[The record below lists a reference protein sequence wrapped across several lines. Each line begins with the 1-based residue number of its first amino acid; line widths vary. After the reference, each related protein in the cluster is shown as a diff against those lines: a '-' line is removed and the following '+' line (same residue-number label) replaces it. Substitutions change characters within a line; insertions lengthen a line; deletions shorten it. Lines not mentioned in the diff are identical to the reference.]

1 MANSRFRQLLRLLSI
16 LIFSLCS
23 LPGFAQYSGNIQ
35 GVVSDPAGA
44 AINGASVQLRNTDTG
59 VTAVI
64 TTRDAGNYRF
74 SSLPPGNYVVTVEA
88 QGFRKTE
95 AVFLLST
102 SETKG
107 INLTLPLGATQQSVT
122 VEVHPPIVDTD
133 DSRLQATLSATTVQD
148 LPSANRNLWDILAVT
163 PGVVGVGTRLAGEA
177 PGGLPDNFGTQTP
190 QISANGRSYTGNVVM
205 VDGMNVTSPVQN
217 GNIILAPIP
226 DAVQEASLQTN
237 SFGGEDNLGSSI
249 LIQVTTK
256 SGTNQFHGT
265 GSLFFAN
272 QHLQATPDFVS
283 GAAEPYGRKDVVG
296 ALGGPIRKGKTF
308 FFADFEKLWSTVP
321 GATGQQL
328 FEAPE
333 FVQWAQSNDP
343 STVGTKILAGWPASN
358 LGGGVLAPKGT
369 AQDVL
374 PPGLCGTTGA
384 PPCTLPMEY
393 SGSFNASEYYN
404 ALQYN
409 FRLDQYFTD
418 RDRLYL
424 SYYNDSFDQQQK
436 SPRPAL
442 NALDIM
448 RNRYAQIDFTHT
460 FNSSLIWE
468 SSFAF
473 ASVGGANGQDANLA
487 VPNVSVNGGLT
498 GFSVGGGWG
507 PGEYRGPMYNWRSVL
522 SWVRGKHTWKFG
534 YDGAKGIEHGN
545 FTPDNV
551 RPGFTFNNLLD
562 LVQDNV
568 FQESVGAYN
577 PLTGL
582 AGSVVFGGQEK
593 PFGFFAQDDWKV
605 KPNLSLTL
613 SLRWDDF
620 TNHTPWGNSGFQFS
634 ALELGSGSTFTS
646 QVATAGVHPVSGVFA
661 NSMTNLWSP
670 RIGFAW
676 DPTKT
681 GKWAVR
687 GGIGVYHDWIA
698 MGQSIDQTRNN
709 PPGVLSETFT
719 NVAPNGQPLGNYF
732 SIAPSGSYPWG
743 FTLPTIP
750 ALTLNAQGGIAGL
763 PTNVDS
769 LERNMKAPLATN
781 YVIGVEHQLSGNLV
795 AAANYSGSRSFNG
808 LTGADVNRA
817 PGDATLSGS
826 TPSMACPNCNIVEA
840 ITRPNPSFGQ
850 MIYVN
855 NANQA
860 TYNAMILS
868 LRGRASRRGNFQ
880 VSYTLSHA
888 KDYPEAN
895 TRFDQDGQDGGANIP
910 DQNAYFNYYGDAN
923 YDVRQRLSFS
933 GVYNIPGM
941 KSGFAKVFTDGWEV
955 SSIIAVQTGTPF
967 WVVDNR
973 PPDVMCAL
981 NGAGGTPTPCS
992 SIPSTNLN
1000 SSPVITPNV
1009 IAPDSGDTNLDG
1021 VNYDIPNTPTQNF
1034 TGSHSRSAYLNG
1046 IFTAADF
1053 LPATQGTE
1061 GSEARNIYRNPGMV
1075 QVDASVLKNNHLP
1088 WLGEQGNL
1096 QFRFDFLNVFNHG
1109 NLGTVDPNMADTFF
1123 GKVTSTLNP
1132 FDARKIELGLRISF

>member
-1 MANSRFRQLLRLLSI
+1 MTYSKSRQRLRLSSLLI
-16 LIFSLCS
+16 LLLTT

-44 AINGASVQLRNTDTG
+44 AINGASVVLRNEDTG
-59 VTAVI
+59 VTA
-64 TTRDAGNYRF
+64 TTNTSDSGNYRF
-74 SSLPPGNYVVTVEA
+74 SSLPPGNYAVSAEA
-88 QGFRKTE
+88 NGFRKAE
-95 AVFLLST
+95 AKFALNT

-107 INLTLPLGATQQSVT
+107 INLALPVASAQQSIT
-122 VEVHPPIVDTD
+122 VEVHAPIVDTD
-133 DSRLQATLSATTVQD
+133 DSRLQATLSADTVRD

-237 SFGGEDNLGSSI
+237 TWGGEDNLGSSI

-272 QHLQATPDFVS
+272 QDLQATPDFVT
-283 GAAEPYGRKDVVG
+283 GAAEPYARKDLVG
-296 ALGGPIRKGKTF
+296 ALGGPIRKGETF

-328 FEAPE
+328 FEDPA
-333 FVQWAQSNDP
+333 FVQWAQANYP
-343 STVGTKILAGWPASN
+343 NTVGTHVLAGWPASN
-358 LGGGVLAPKGT
+358 LFAGSVAQT
-369 AQDVL
+369 AQGYL
-374 PPGLCGTTGA
+374 PAGLCGTTGA
-384 PPCTLPMEY
+384 PPCNLPMVDT
-393 SGSFNASEYYN
+393 GSFNASEYYN

-418 RDRLYL
+418 KDRLYL

-436 SPRPAL
+436 SPRPKL
-442 NALDIM
+442 GALDIM

-460 FNSSLIWE
+460 FSSNVLWE

-487 VPNVSVNGGLT
+487 VPNVTVAGNLT

-522 SWVRGKHTWKFG
+522 SWVHGQHTLKFG
-534 YDGAKGIEHGN
+534 YDGARGIEHGD
-545 FTPDNV
+545 FTPANI
-551 RPGFTFNNLLD
+551 RPGFTFNNLLT

-577 PLTGL
+577 PLTGA
-582 AGSVVFGGQEK
+582 AGTVQFGGQEN

-605 KPNLSLTL
+605 RSNLSLTL
-613 SLRWDDF
+613 SMRWDDF
-620 TNHTPWGNSGFQFS
+620 TNHIPWGNSGFQFS
-634 ALELGSGSTFTS
+634 ALNLG
-646 QVATAGVHPVSGVFA
+646 TAGNFNEQVKYATVGTVPAVFA
-661 NSMTNLWSP
+661 NSMKNILSP

-687 GGIGVYHDWIA
+687 GGVGVYHDWIA
-698 MGQSIDQTRNN
+698 MGQTIDQTRNN

-732 SIAPSGSYPWG
+732 SIAPSGNYPWG
-743 FTLPTIP
+743 FALPSIP
-750 ALTLNAQGGIAGL
+750 AGSLNAAGGITGL

-769 LERNMKAPLATN
+769 LDRNMKAPMAVN
-781 YVIGVEHQLSGNLV
+781 YVIGAEHQLPGRLV
-795 AAANYSGSRSFNG
+795 AGASYSGSRSFNG
-808 LTGADVNRA
+808 LTGADVNRV
-817 PGDATLSGS
+817 PGDVSFSGAAGS
-826 TPSMACPNCNIVEA
+826 VVE
-840 ITRPNPSFGQ
+840 TFNRPNPNFGA
-850 MIYVN
+850 ITYVN

-868 LRGRASRRGNFQ
+868 LRGRAGQRANFQ
-880 VSYTLSHA
+880 ASYTLSHA

-895 TRFDQDGQDGGANIP
+895 TRFDQDNQNGGANVP

-923 YDVRQRLSFS
+923 YDVRQRFSFS
-933 GVYNIPGM
+933 GVYTLPGL
-941 KSGFAKVFTDGWEV
+941 KNGFGRVLTGGWEV

-967 WVVDNR
+967 WAIDNR
-973 PPDVMCAL
+973 PADVMC
-981 NGAGGTPTPCS
+981 NQGGTPTPCS
-992 SIPSTNLN
+992 SAAAG
-1000 SSPVITPNV
+1000 SPVITPNV
-1009 IAPDSGDTNLDG
+1009 LAPDSGDYNLDG
-1021 VNYDIPNTPTQNF
+1021 LNYDIPLNPSQNF
-1034 TGSHSRSAYLNG
+1034 TGSHSRSAYIKGL
-1046 IFTAADF
+1046 FTVADF
-1053 LPATQGTE
+1053 PQAPQGTE
-1061 GSEARNIYRNPGMV
+1061 GTERRNIYRNPGMF
-1075 QVDASVLKNNHLP
+1075 QADASVLKNNKLP

-1109 NLGTVDPNMADTFF
+1109 NLGNVDPNMADGTF

-1132 FDARKIELGLRISF
+1132 FDARKIELGLRVSF

>member
-1 MANSRFRQLLRLLSI
+1 MANLEFRLSSCRWSI
-16 LIFSLCS
+16 LILLFFT
-23 LPGFAQYSGNIQ
+23 LPAFAQYSSNVQ
-35 GVVSDPAGA
+35 GVVSDPVGA
-44 AINGASVQLRNTDTG
+44 AITGASVELRNLDTS
-59 VTAVI
+59 VTTVA
-64 TTRDAGNYRF
+64 TTSETGNYRF
-74 SSLPPGNYVVTVEA
+74 SSLPPGNYTVTAEA
-88 QGFRKTE
+88 KGFRKTE
-95 AVFLLST
+95 ATFTLET

-107 INLTLPLGATQQSVT
+107 INLALPVASAQETIT
-122 VEVHPPIVDTD
+122 VQVHPPLVDTD
-133 DSRLQATLSATTVQD
+133 DSRLQATLPSDTVRD

-237 SFGGEDNLGSSI
+237 TWGGEDNLGSSI

-272 QHLQATPDFVS
+272 QDLQATPDFVS
-283 GAAEPYGRKDVVG
+283 GATEPYARKDLVG

-308 FFADFEKLWSTVP
+308 FFADFEKLWATVP

-328 FEAPE
+328 FEDPA
-333 FVQWAQSNDP
+333 FVQWAQANYP
-343 STVGTKILAGWPASN
+343 NTVGTQVLTGWPASN
-358 LGGGVLAPKGT
+358 LFGATFPTSGLASNY
-369 AQDVL
+369 L
-374 PPGLCGTTGA
+374 PSGLCGTAGA
-384 PPCTLPMEY
+384 PPCTLQMVD

-436 SPRPAL
+436 SPRPKL
-442 NALDIM
+442 GALDIM
-448 RNRYAQIDFTHT
+448 RNRYGQIDFTHT
-460 FNSSLIWE
+460 FNPSLLWE
-468 SSFAF
+468 SSLAF

-487 VPNVSVNGGLT
+487 VPNVSVAGNLT
-498 GFSVGGGWG
+498 GWSVGGGWG

-522 SWVRGKHTWKFG
+522 NWVHGQHTLKFG
-534 YDGAKGIEHGN
+534 YDGARGIEHGD

-551 RPGFTFNNLLD
+551 RPGFVFNNLLD
-562 LVQDNV
+562 LVQDSV

-582 AGSVVFGGQEK
+582 AGTVIFGGQEN

-605 KPNLSLTL
+605 KSNLSLTL
-613 SLRWDDF
+613 SMRWDDF
-620 TNHTPWGNSGFQFS
+620 SNHTPWGNSNFQFS
-634 ALELGSGSTFTS
+634 ALNLG
-646 QVATAGVHPVSGVFA
+646 TAGTFNEQVQYATVGVVPAVFA
-661 NSMTNLWSP
+661 NAMKNIFSP

-676 DPTKT
+676 DPTKA

-687 GGIGVYHDWIA
+687 GGVGVYHDWIA
-698 MGQSIDQTRNN
+698 MGQTIDQTRNN

-732 SIAPSGSYPWG
+732 SIAPSGNYPWG
-743 FTLPTIP
+743 FVLPTIP
-750 ALTLNAQGGIAGL
+750 AGSLNAAGGIAGL

-769 LERNMKAPLATN
+769 LDRNMKAPLAVN
-781 YVIGVEHQLSGNLV
+781 YVIGFERQLPGRLV
-795 AAANYSGSRSFNG
+795 AGANYSGSRSYNG
-808 LTGADVNRA
+808 LTGADVNRL
-817 PGDATLSGS
+817 PGDATFSGAAGS
-826 TPSMACPNCNIVEA
+826 LVET
-840 ITRPNPSFGQ
+840 ITRPNPNFGSI
-850 MIYVN
+850 IYVN

-868 LRGRASRRGNFQ
+868 LRGKAGHRGNFQ
-880 VSYTLSHA
+880 ASYTLSHA

-910 DQNAYFNYYGDAN
+910 DQNAYSNYYGNAN
-923 YDVRQRLSFS
+923 YDVRQRFSFS
-933 GVYNIPGM
+933 GVYTIPGL
-941 KSGFAKVFTDGWEV
+941 KSGIGRIFTGGWEI
-955 SSIIAVQTGTPF
+955 SSIVAVQTGTPF
-967 WVVDNR
+967 WVIDNR
-973 PPDVMCAL
+973 PADVMCASG
-981 NGAGGTPTPCS
+981 GAGGTPTPCS
-992 SIPSTNLN
+992 SAVTG
-1000 SSPVITPNV
+1000 SPVITPNV
-1009 IAPDSGDTNLDG
+1009 LAPDSGDYNLDG
-1021 VNYDIPNTPTQNF
+1021 LNYDIPLMPSQNF
-1034 TGSHSRSAYLNG
+1034 TGSHSRSAYING

-1053 LPATQGTE
+1053 PQAPQGMEGTE
-1061 GSEARNIYRNPGMV
+1061 PRNIYRNPGMF
-1075 QVDASVLKNNHLP
+1075 QADASVLKNNQLP

-1096 QFRFDFLNVFNHG
+1096 QLRFDFLNVFNHG
-1109 NLGTVDPNMADTFF
+1109 NLGTVDPNMADGTF

-1132 FDARKIELGLRISF
+1132 YDARKIELGLRVSF

>member
-1 MANSRFRQLLRLLSI
+1 MTNAGLRLSLLVSFLLI
-16 LIFSLCS
+16 LLLCS
-23 LPGFAQYSGNIQ
+23 IPGFAQYSSNIQ

-44 AINGASVQLRNTDTG
+44 AINGASVQLRNVDTG
-59 VTAVI
+59 VTAVV
-64 TTRDAGNYRF
+64 TTTDSGNYRF
-74 SSLPPGNYVVTVEA
+74 SSLPSGGYVLTA
-88 QGFRKTE
+88 DAKGFRKTE
-95 AVFLLST
+95 ASFTLST

-107 INLTLPLGATQQSVT
+107 INLTLSLASAQETIT
-122 VEVHPPIVDTD
+122 VEVHPPVVDTD
-133 DSRLQATLSATTVQD
+133 DSRLQATLSADTVRD

-237 SFGGEDNLGSSI
+237 TWGGEDNLGSSI

-256 SGTNQFHGT
+256 SGTNKYHGT

-272 QHLQATPDFVS
+272 QDLQATPDFVT
-283 GAAEPYGRKDVVG
+283 GALPPYSRKDLVG
-296 ALGGPIRKGKTF
+296 ALGGPVRKGKTF
-308 FFADFEKLWSTVP
+308 FFADFEKLWATVP

-328 FEAPE
+328 FEDPA
-333 FVQWAQSNDP
+333 FVQWAQTNYP
-343 STVGTKILAGWPASN
+343 STVGTAVLGGWPATN
-358 LGGGVLAPKGT
+358 LFGATVAQT
-369 AQDVL
+369 AQTYL
-374 PPGLCGTTGA
+374 PAGLCGTPGA
-384 PPCTLPMEY
+384 PPCGLAMVD

-418 RDRLYL
+418 KDRLYL

-436 SPRPAL
+436 SPRPKL
-442 NALDIM
+442 GALDIM

-460 FNSSLIWE
+460 FNSSLLWE

-487 VPNVSVNGGLT
+487 VPNVGVAGGLT

-522 SWVRGKHTWKFG
+522 SWVHGKHTWKFG
-534 YDGAKGIEHGN
+534 YDGAKGIEHGD
-545 FTPDNV
+545 FTPANV
-551 RPGFTFNNLLD
+551 RPGFAFNNLLD

-582 AGSVVFGGQEK
+582 AGTIVFGGQEK
-593 PFGFFAQDDWKV
+593 PFGFFGQDDWKV

-634 ALELGSGSTFTS
+634 SLLLGSGSTFTQ
-646 QVATAGVHPVSGVFA
+646 QVANAGVHPVSGVFA

-687 GGIGVYHDWIA
+687 GGIGLYHDWIA

-750 ALTLNAQGGIAGL
+750 ALTLNSQGGIAGL

-769 LERNMKAPLATN
+769 LDRNMKAPMAVN
-781 YVIGVEHQLSGNLV
+781 YVIGVEHQFPKNLV
-795 AAANYSGSRSFNG
+795 AGVNYSGSRSYNG
-808 LTGADVNRA
+808 LTGADVNRQ
-817 PGDATLSGS
+817 PGDVTFSGAAGS
-826 TPSMACPNCNIVEA
+826 VVEA
-840 ITRPNPSFGQ
+840 FTRPNASFGQ
-850 MIYVN
+850 ITYVN

-860 TYNAMILS
+860 NYNAMILS
-868 LRGRASRRGNFQ
+868 LRGRAGRRGSFQ
-880 VSYTLSHA
+880 GSYTLSHA

-895 TRFDQDGQDGGANIP
+895 TRFDQDGQNGGANIP

-923 YDVRQRLSFS
+923 YDVRQRFSFS
-933 GVYNIPGM
+933 GLYNLPGL
-941 KSGFAKVFTDGWEV
+941 KRGFAKVLTDGWEV
-955 SSIIAVQTGTPF
+955 SSIVAIQTGTPF
-967 WVVDNR
+967 WVIDNR
-973 PPDVMCAL
+973 PADVMC
-981 NGAGGTPTPCS
+981 NQGGTPTPCS
-992 SIPSTNLN
+992 SAAAG
-1000 SSPVITPNV
+1000 SPVITPNV
-1009 IAPDSGDTNLDG
+1009 LAPDSGDTNLDG
-1021 VNYDIPNTPTQNF
+1021 VNYDIPNAPSQSF
-1034 TGSHSRSAYLNG
+1034 TGSHSRSSYING

-1053 LPATQGTE
+1053 GAPAQGTQG
-1061 GSEARNIYRNPGMV
+1061 SEPRNIYRNPGLV

-1096 QFRFDFLNVFNHG
+1096 QFRFDFLNLFNHG
-1109 NLGTVDPNMADTFF
+1109 NLGTVDPNMADGTF

-1132 FDARKIELGLRISF
+1132 FDARKIELGLRVSF

>member
-1 MANSRFRQLLRLLSI
+1 VGVPWGIAMVPDASLRRIRSGFLLVVLLP
-16 LIFSLCS
+16 LFSLAS
-23 LPGFAQYSGNIQ
+23 YAQYSSNIQ

-44 AINGASVQLRNTDTG
+44 AINEASVQLLNVDTG
-59 VTAVI
+59 VSSTSKTA
-64 TTRDAGNYRF
+64 DSGNYRF
-74 SSLPPGNYVVTVEA
+74 NSLPPGNYVLSAEA
-88 QGFRKTE
+88 SGFRKTE
-95 AVFLLST
+95 AKFTLST

-107 INLTLPLGATQQSVT
+107 VNLALPVASAKQTIV
-122 VEVHPPIVDTD
+122 VEVNPPAIDTD
-133 DSRLQATLSATTVQD
+133 DSRLEATLSSDTVRD

-272 QHLQATPDFVS
+272 QDLQARPDFVS
-283 GAAEPYGRKDVVG
+283 GAAEPYSRKDLVG

-328 FEAPE
+328 FEDPQ
-333 FVQWAQSNDP
+333 FVQWAQANYGG
-343 STVGTKILAGWPASN
+343 TVGTQVLTGWPAAN
-358 LGGGVLAPKGT
+358 LTGATVAQT
-369 AQDVL
+369 AATYL
-374 PPGLCGTTGA
+374 PAGLCGTTGA
-384 PPCTLPMEY
+384 PQCSLPMVD

-436 SPRPAL
+436 SPRPL
-442 NALDIM
+442 LGALDIM

-460 FNSSLIWE
+460 FSSNLIWE

-473 ASVGGANGQDANLA
+473 ASVGGASGQNANLA
-487 VPNVSVNGGLT
+487 VPNVSVAGNLT

-534 YDGAKGIEHGN
+534 YDGARGIEHGD
-545 FTPDNV
+545 FTPVNV
-551 RPGFTFNNLLD
+551 RPGFVFNNLLD
-562 LVQDNV
+562 LVQGNV

-577 PLTGL
+577 PLTGS
-582 AGSVVFGGQEK
+582 AGTVQFGGQEK
-593 PFGFFAQDDWKV
+593 PFGFYAEDDWKV

-620 TNHTPWGNSGFQFS
+620 TNHTAYGNSGFRFS
-634 ALELGSGSTFTS
+634 SLLLGSGSTFTE
-646 QVATAGVHPVSGVFA
+646 QVASAGVHPVSAVFA

-670 RIGFAW
+670 RVGFAW

-698 MGQSIDQTRNN
+698 MGQSVDQTRNN

-719 NVAPNGQPLGNYF
+719 NVAPNGQSLGNYF
-732 SIAPSGSYPWG
+732 AIAPSGTYPWG
-743 FTLPTIP
+743 FVLPAIP
-750 ALTLNAQGGIAGL
+750 AGSLNSQGGIAGL

-769 LERNMKAPLATN
+769 LDRNLKAPLAVN
-781 YVIGVEHQLSGNLV
+781 YVIGLQHQLPWNLV
-795 AAANYSGSRSFNG
+795 AGANYSGSKSYNG
-808 LTGADVNRA
+808 LTGADVNRV
-817 PGDATLSGS
+817 PGDVSFSGS
-826 TPSMACPNCNIVEA
+826 AGSLVESF
-840 ITRPNPSFGQ
+840 TRPNSSFGQ
-850 MIYVN
+850 ITFVN

-860 TYNAMILS
+860 AYNAMILS
-868 LRGRASRRGNFQ
+868 LRGKAGHRGNFQ
-880 VSYTLSHA
+880 ASYTLSHA

-895 TRFDQDGQDGGANIP
+895 TRFDQDGQNGGANIP

-923 YDVRQRLSFS
+923 YDVRQRFSFS
-933 GVYNIPGM
+933 GLYTIPGL
-941 KSGFAKVFTDGWEV
+941 KSGFAKVLTDGWEL
-955 SSIIAVQTGTPF
+955 SSIVAVQTGTPF
-967 WVVDNR
+967 WAIDNR
-973 PPDVMCAL
+973 PPDVMC
-981 NGAGGTPTPCS
+981 NQGGLPTPCS
-992 SIPSTNLN
+992 SAAAG
-1000 SSPVITPNV
+1000 SPVIMPNV
-1009 IAPDSGDTNLDG
+1009 LAPDSGDYNLDG
-1021 VNYDIPNTPTQNF
+1021 VNYDIPNKPSQNF
-1034 TGSHSRSAYLNG
+1034 SGSHSRSAYING
-1046 IFTAADF
+1046 LFTVADF
-1053 LPATQGTE
+1053 TQPTQGAQ
-1061 GSEARNIYRNPGMV
+1061 GSEPRNTYRNPGMI

-1109 NLGTVDPNMADTFF
+1109 NLGGVDPNMADGTF

>member
-1 MANSRFRQLLRLLSI
+1 MANSKPSSI
-16 LIFSLCS
+16 LQMLSFLTLVFCG
-23 LPGFAQYSGNIQ
+23 LPGFAQYSSNVQ

-44 AINGASVQLRNTDTG
+44 AINGASVVLRNLDNG
-59 VTAVI
+59 VTA
-64 TTRDAGNYRF
+64 TTTTSDSGNYRF
-74 SSLPPGNYVVTVEA
+74 SSLSPGNYAVSAEA
-88 QGFRKTE
+88 NGFRKTE
-95 AVFLLST
+95 STFALNT

-107 INLTLPLGATQQSVT
+107 INLALPVASAQQTIT
-122 VEVHPPIVDTD
+122 VEVHAPLVDTD
-133 DSRLQATLSATTVQD
+133 DSRLQATLSADTVRD

-205 VDGMNVTSPVQN
+205 VDGLNVTSPVQN

-237 SFGGEDNLGSSI
+237 SWSAEDNLGSSI

-272 QHLQATPDFVS
+272 QDLQATPDFVS
-283 GAAEPYGRKDVVG
+283 GPALPYARKDLVG

-328 FEAPE
+328 FEDPA
-333 FVQWAQSNDP
+333 FVQWAQANYP
-343 STVGTKILAGWPASN
+343 NTVGTQVLAGWPATN
-358 LGGGVLAPKGT
+358 LFGGTVAQT
-369 AQDVL
+369 AQTYL
-374 PPGLCGTTGA
+374 PAGLCGTSGA
-384 PPCTLPMEY
+384 PPCSLAMVDT
-393 SGSFNASEYYN
+393 GSFNAAEYYN

-436 SPRPAL
+436 SPRPKL
-442 NALDIM
+442 GSLDIM

-460 FNSSLIWE
+460 FNSSLLLE

-473 ASVGGANGQDANLA
+473 ASVGGANGQDANLS
-487 VPNVSVNGGLT
+487 VPNVSVAGNLT
-498 GFSVGGGWG
+498 GWSVGGGWG

-522 SWVRGKHTWKFG
+522 NWVHGEHTFKFG
-534 YDGAKGIEHGN
+534 YDGARGIEHGD
-545 FTPDNV
+545 FTPANI

-568 FQESVGAYN
+568 HQESVGAYN

-582 AGSVVFGGQEK
+582 AGTVQFGGKED

-605 KPNLSLTL
+605 KSNLSLTL
-613 SLRWDDF
+613 SMRWDDF
-620 TNHTPWGNSGFQFS
+620 TNHTPWGNSNFQFS
-634 ALELGSGSTFTS
+634 ALNLG
-646 QVATAGVHPVSGVFA
+646 TAGNFNEQVQYATVGTVPAVFA
-661 NSMTNLWSP
+661 HAMAAIFSP

-681 GKWAVR
+681 GRWAVR
-687 GGIGVYHDWIA
+687 GGVGVYHDWIA
-698 MGQSIDQTRNN
+698 MGQTIDQTRNN

-719 NVAPNGQPLGNYF
+719 DVAPTVNGVPGQPLGNYF

-743 FTLPTIP
+743 FVLPPIP
-750 ALTLNAQGGIAGL
+750 AGSLNAAGGIVGV

-769 LERNMKAPLATN
+769 LDRNMKAPLAAN
-781 YVIGVEHQLSGNLV
+781 YVIGVEHQLPANLV
-795 AAANYSGSRSFNG
+795 AGANYSGSRSYNG
-808 LTGADVNRA
+808 LTGADVNRV
-817 PGDATLSGS
+817 PGDVSFSGAAGS
-826 TPSMACPNCNIVEA
+826 VVETFA
-840 ITRPNPSFGQ
+840 RPNPNFGQ
-850 MIYVN
+850 IIYVN
-855 NANQA
+855 NANRA
-860 TYNAMILS
+860 TYNAMILT
-868 LRGRASRRGNFQ
+868 LRGRAGHRGSFQ
-880 VSYTLSHA
+880 ASYTLSHA
-888 KDYPEAN
+888 KNYPEAN
-895 TRFDQDGQDGGANIP
+895 TRFDQDGQNGGANIP
-910 DQNAYFNYYGDAN
+910 DQNAYFSYFGDAN
-923 YDVRQRLSFS
+923 YDVRQRFSFS
-933 GVYNIPGM
+933 GVYTIPGL
-941 KSGFAKVFTDGWEV
+941 KSGVGRILTGGWEV

-967 WVVDNR
+967 WVIDNR
-973 PPDVMCAL
+973 PPDVMCDQ
-981 NGAGGTPTPCS
+981 GGTPTPCS
-992 SIPSTNLN
+992 SAAAG
-1000 SSPVITPNV
+1000 SPVITPNV
-1009 IAPDSGDTNLDG
+1009 LAPDSGDYTLSG
-1021 VNYDIPNTPTQNF
+1021 VNYSVPNLPSQNF
-1034 TGSHSRSAYLNG
+1034 TGSHSRSAYIKG

-1053 LPATQGTE
+1053 PRPAQ
-1061 GSEARNIYRNPGMV
+1061 GSEGNEPRNIYRNPGMF
-1075 QVDASVLKNNHLP
+1075 QADASVLKNNKLP

-1109 NLGTVDPNMADTFF
+1109 NLGTVDPNMADGTF

-1132 FDARKIELGLRISF
+1132 FDARKIELGVRVSF